1 MEKFVTKSG
10 NIGKGGISMAFKK
23 YLFDGTKKF
32 VISKTSTDET
42 SLCNDRKDAE
52 AKMQKTSTNETSL
65 CKDRKDAEAKMQK
78 NCEEIDALQEK
89 LYAEIQA
96 MDAAGKD
103 GTIRAVLSALSPHGV
118 HEVAFKAPSSEE
130 LAHDYLWRVASKTPA
145 KGEIAIFNRSH
156 YEDVLIGKVREL
168 YRSQANARRIDLDK
182 VIVNRYE
189 DIKNFEEYLYHN
201 NVRTVKI
208 FLNVSKDE
216 QARRFL
222 SRIEEPEKNWKFSG
236 SDYDERAYW
245 DAYQEAFES
254 AINATSTTHC
264 PWYVVPADHKWY
276 MRYVVSEIILATLKE
291 MDPRFP
297 EVTKER
303 LETFAGYKEE
313 ILKELPKE
321 TKNSKKA
328 KEPKG
333 SKKLRP
339 LKVQRSQN
347 LDGMFEKKSSLN

>member
-1 MEKFVTKSG
+1 
-10 NIGKGGISMAFKK
+10 MAFKK
-23 YLFDGTKKF
+23 YVFDGTKKF
-32 VISKTSTDET
+32 VIS
-42 SLCNDRKDAE
+42 
-52 AKMQKTSTNETSL
+52 KTSTNETSL

-89 LYAEIQA
+89 LYAEKKEGVIFLFQA

-276 MRYVVSEIILATLKE
+276 MRYVVSEIILATLKK

-333 SKKLRP
+333 SKKS
-339 LKVQRSQN
+339 KESK
-347 LDGMFEKKSSLN
+347 DSKTSKGSKKSKS